1 MERVGLVARVEEQLE
16 RIIARGWLP
25 ECGRFGS
32 EETLAR
38 RYGVSRGTVRE
49 ALRRLA
55 ARGLVVQH
63 PGRQT
68 RAVALDESLTLEN
81 LGLALHDERSPGA
94 RRLLEGYFR
103 LKQQVTVELL
113 ADCAT
118 HASEAD
124 LKLLEMACF
133 ALWDA
138 AHWEPGE
145 RCAQREFE
153 LLKLAARVTDRPG
166 HLLLLQSM
174 QRAMRGMAARVLP
187 LVDGEAVCQWAICA
201 MHALGE
207 RDAEVLQRK
216 LPSLLRACD
225 ERVLGRLAP
234 VPREDAVP
242 MAHRSEEHVPRRPAP
257 AAEETPALAA
267 DPTLEEH
274 GLARPAPAAPQDEAP
289 ETCLTLEQRGLGPR
303 AHAAGE
309 DLPGA
314 AFANL
319 SDSRTGFC
327 ASPPEEAAQPERP
340 SADACGPT
348 HVAALR
354 ESGLLHGTRDQPPP
368 AGPHGVARRHSPP
381 TSQESLLLSSNSP
394 RVLLSDEGRPASDA
408 SAPTE
413 HPR

>member
-1 MERVGLVARVEEQLE
+1 MRMERVGLVARVEEQLE
-16 RIIARGWLP
+16 RVISLGQLP

-38 RYGVSRGTVRE
+38 IYGVSRGTVRE

-55 ARGLVVQH
+55 ARGLVAQH
-63 PGRQT
+63 PGRKT

-81 LGLALHDERSPGA
+81 LGLALHHERSPA
-94 RRLLEGYFR
+94 SRRLLEGYFS
-103 LKQQVTVELL
+103 LKRQVTVELL
-113 ADCAT
+113 AGCAT
-118 HASEAD
+118 HASPAD
-124 LKLLEMACF
+124 LDRLGMACF

-138 AHWEPGE
+138 ARWEPGE

-153 LLKLAARVTDRPG
+153 LLKLAARVTNRPG

-187 LVDGEAVCQWAICA
+187 LVDGEAVRQWAQCA

-207 RDAEVLQRK
+207 RDAEALQRK

-225 ERVLGRLAP
+225 ERVLGRLA
-234 VPREDAVP
+234 A
-242 MAHRSEEHVPRRPAP
+242 S
-257 AAEETPALAA
+257 
-267 DPTLEEH
+267 PTIEEH

-289 ETCLTLEQRGLGPR
+289 EACLTLEQRGLGPR

-319 SDSRTGFC
+319 SDCRTGFC
-327 ASPPEEAAQPERP
+327 ASPPEEATQPEPP

-348 HVAALR
+348 HVTALR
-354 ESGLLHGTRDQPPP
+354 EGGPLHGTRDHPPP
-368 AGPHGVARRHSPP
+368 AGPHGLAPRHSPP
-381 TSQESLLLSSNSP
+381 TSQESPLLSSNSP